1 MVTKPFIHVASN
13 RKYVRLSDSY
23 RLGRLHRGTA
33 YAAGSVRACVFMPRV
48 GRGRRLAG
56 QQCVRRRGT
65 HIYHQTEA
73 QRRGSLL
80 KQTRREYPVWQRTF
94 EYSAQIRGEPAGK

>member
-13 RKYVRLSDSY
+13 RKYVRLSASY

-48 GRGRRLAG
+48 GRGRRLE
-56 QQCVRRRGT
+56 CMRRRGT